1 MAWYGVITN
10 AGKEVIENY
19 LTSGV
24 DFNINIAKTGTGAVE
39 RSQMTSMTDLVSFAD
54 NASVVGKV
62 GTENGAKVEISIEA
76 STTRYVMKEVGIF
89 ATLQDSSVVLIAYY
103 NDVDGVG
110 VEIPA
115 VADFPDFNFTLYCL
129 LDVINSE
136 DLHIT
141 VDASAYVTM
150 GNIVN
155 NLTTP
160 SDTEGFVLDARQGKV
175 LDDKIAK
182 TYPSNDG
189 TTDQI
194 LRKSSG
200 SGAYWG
206 NAVTQSEV
214 VEAVDDWLETNVPSG
229 TTIAIDR
236 SLSAQ
241 NAAAPADL
249 VGDLKSALT
258 NYSDGI
264 DTFANYTDFKACGLF
279 RGNNVASEKYRA
291 SSQSVLVFDKDINLT
306 IADGFRIR
314 LNTFVNGAF
323 SSETNWYTGSYLI
336 KKETAFKIVI
346 AKVSEDTTSTANV
359 HEFVNAITFNSYI
372 GNSINKSESLFEN
385 VFDGK
390 FIPVKFFGRFMRGTI
405 NDSGV
410 VNANNTYNVCSTE
423 ILHTNREVRF
433 KSLNESFRYI
443 FYYYDANGNFLE
455 KSTDRYRYTT
465 VVPKN
470 SYLRILITKVPEDTS
485 LKANVDE
492 FASNI
497 GADSFL
503 SGVVDQLSETELVS
517 QMSLVKGTFENGL
530 LNTTEAKRART
541 GFILSNGF
549 SKLTVTP
556 NNDYYWVVGGSDV
569 IDNVLQNYYDVVPTW
584 NHSEQEILLQ
594 PGIYVI
600 IVANG
605 ATYSQ
610 STDYDIANPSIR
622 FEIQSLNY
630 SETLKAITHLIG
642 AKDELPSYWQTYM
655 ETKLPAIQTQ
665 VRESAMTG
673 DSFVFLTDYHVEHNS
688 GKSHLLIKD
697 IIDHTPIH
705 KVVFGGDIYNG
716 SSTKEESIAKCQTFV
731 DRFHGLP
738 VFGIRG
744 NHEYNLNDGGSANVK
759 FTENDIYNFIVKPCE
774 DKIRSSGKMYYYNDN
789 EPQKIRYIFLDTKNI
804 TGTDPT
810 EAAIDQEQLDWFV
823 EQLQSLESDWNVV
836 IFVHDFWARTN
847 GVWNPSADGEA
858 IENAIST
865 SNTDATICAIICGHV
880 HLDYS
885 AERNGIQ
892 CIATTW
898 DGYYASTG
906 RNLGTTTELAFDV
919 FTIDTNAK
927 TIKASRVGYGEDRT
941 WTYGN

>member
-1 MAWYGVITN
+1 MASVNLGRVGLVLRGDWSATTN
-10 AGKEVIENY
+10 YVPLDVVTYNGN
-19 LTSGV
+19 
-24 DFNINIAKTGTGAVE
+24 
-39 RSQMTSMTDLVSFAD
+39 SFAAKA
-54 NASVVGKV
+54 ASINTLPTNTTYWQPLAQNSEYIAQMEEYLAQAQEYAETAEESSEAAAKALANQADVYSNQSTYSAGDYVLYDGVLYRCLNPITAPENWTPANWETIKV
-62 GTENGAKVEISIEA
+62 GGALPPLQNDTNNLKNDIGTPF
-76 STTRYVMKEVGIF
+76 STTADYSSGDFVMYNGILYRFTESHPAGAWTGGDVSQVSIAGEVG
-89 ATLQDSSVVLIAYY
+89 
-103 NDVDGVG
+103 
-110 VEIPA
+110 E
-115 VADFPDFNFTLYCL
+115 
-129 LDVINSE
+129 
-136 DLHIT
+136 
-141 VDASAYVTM
+141 
-150 GNIVN
+150 
-155 NLTTP
+155 
-160 SDTEGFVLDARQGKV
+160 
-175 LDDKIAK
+175 
-182 TYPSNDG
+182 
-189 TTDQI
+189 
-194 LRKSSG
+194 
-200 SGAYWG
+200 
-206 NAVTQSEV
+206 
-214 VEAVDDWLETNVPSG
+214 
-229 TTIAIDR
+229 
-236 SLSAQ
+236 
-241 NAAAPADL
+241 
-249 VGDLKSALT
+249 LKSALS

-291 SSQSVLVFDKDINLT
+291 SSQSVLMFDKDINLT
-306 IADGFRIR
+306 IADGFTIR

-323 SSETNWYTGSYLI
+323 SSETAWQTGTYQI
-336 KKETAFKIVI
+336 RKNTYFKIVI
-346 AKVSEDTTSTANV
+346 AKV
-359 HEFVNAITFNSYI
+359 
-372 GNSINKSESLFEN
+372 
-385 VFDGK
+385 
-390 FIPVKFFGRFMRGTI
+390 
-405 NDSGV
+405 
-410 VNANNTYNVCSTE
+410 
-423 ILHTNREVRF
+423 
-433 KSLNESFRYI
+433 
-443 FYYYDANGNFLE
+443 
-455 KSTDRYRYTT
+455 
-465 VVPKN
+465 
-470 SYLRILITKVPEDTS
+470 PEDTS
-485 LKANVDE
+485 STADVPVFVNAVKFDSYIGGSLDKYEYGWGNLFSGENIPVKYLGRFRRGGISDNGAVSVNTTYRVCSTDIVDAERNLVVSVTDNLYAFAVYFYDGNGTYLSKSEWIRNTYHIDKGSHFRILIGKRPEQESLKADPEE
-492 FASNI
+492 FARAI
-497 GADSFL
+497 GVDSYL
-503 SGVVDQLSETELVS
+503 SGLTNQFSQQSLST
-517 QMSLVKGTFENGL
+517 QADLVKGTFQNGT
-530 LNTTEAKRART
+530 LNSTESRRART
-541 GFILSNGF
+541 GFIFSNGY

-600 IVANG
+600 TVANG

-610 STDYDIANPSIR
+610 STNYDIANPSIR

-630 SETLKAITHLIG
+630 SETLKAITQLID

-655 ETKLPAIQTQ
+655 ETKLPAIQAQ

-716 SSTKEESIAKCQTFV
+716 SSTKEESIAKCQTFM

-858 IENAIST
+858 IENAISS